1 MPRESRQ
8 RLHYRRARGRFPERW
23 ASGKIS
29 PPRPARSRKIQ
40 ERPQDEGEGR
50 EDGRATRFS
59 HDSRLLALASR
70 SKGSRATAWESASVL
85 ELLALSRLGRSREKE
100 EEETEREKERERD
113 EQVMPYLS
121 PSEFI
126 TNGIGVGSRSSERRY
141 MRNRLFRLAS
151 RDRDHYAAVKS

>member
-1 MPRESRQ
+1 MPRESRC
-8 RLHYRRARGRFPERW
+8 LHYRRACTRARVRFPERW

-29 PPRPARSRKIQ
+29 PSRPARSGKIQ
-40 ERPQDEGEGR
+40 ERPQGEGEGR
-50 EDGRATRFS
+50 AERPDSRTILVSSLSPLGRKDRARPRGNLRRFS
-59 HDSRLLALASR
+59 SCSRYLVSD
-70 SKGSRATAWESASVL
+70 VL
-85 ELLALSRLGRSREKE
+85 ERRRRQ
-100 EEETEREKERERD
+100 REKERGRD

-141 MRNRLFRLAS
+141 MRNRLFRLVS